1 MPTPPDPFASDVAT
15 TDRRTFLG
23 LAAAASASLAAP
35 DLLAQTTA
43 APTVGFGFSAEDL
56 HAVLTVAL
64 GRGGDFADLY
74 FERTRSVSLTLEDD
88 RISRAYASS
97 DLGVGVRVV
106 KGDAVGYA
114 FSEVMDLKAI
124 KKAAATAAAIAD
136 GKANPDLK
144 PVVAATLANR
154 YYDRDFHNASIDIEQ
169 KKKLITDVN
178 AKLKSKDPRI
188 VKSSVQYADTD
199 KDVLVVT
206 STGHAWRD
214 HQPMTRLWAT
224 CVAEDKGKR
233 ETGGYNIS
241 SRKGF
246 HIFDA
251 PTVGRLVDEAV
262 RRTVLMFDAVTPK
275 GGEMP
280 VVLGAGPSGILLHEA
295 IGHGME
301 ADFNRKNTS
310 VYASK
315 MGKPVAEK
323 FVTIVDDGT
332 LPDARGSI
340 HIDDEGGQ
348 SQKTVLVDGGT
359 LSSYLHDRISAK
371 HYGVQP
377 TGNGRRES
385 FRHVVMP
392 RMRST
397 YMLAGPH
404 KKDEIIRSVKKGIY
418 CESFSNGQV
427 NIGAGDFTFFL
438 KTGYLIEDGK
448 LGRPV
453 KDINLI
459 GNGPEVL
466 TKISM
471 VADDLQIDEG
481 GWTCGKN
488 GQSVPVSQGMP
499 TVLVKAITVGG
510 AA

>member
-1 MPTPPDPFASDVAT
+1 MSSPADPFQP
-15 TDRRTFLG
+15 DRRAFIG
-23 LAAAASASLAAP
+23 MAAAAGASLAAAGT
-35 DLLAQTTA
+35 LGATEVLAA
-43 APTVGFGFSAEDL
+43 VPTGASVAFGFTYEEL
-56 HAVLTVAL
+56 HSVLGIAL
-64 GRGGDFADLY
+64 ARGGDFADLY
-74 FERTRSVSLTLEDD
+74 FERSRSVSLTLEDD
-88 RISRAYASS
+88 RISRAYTSS

-106 KGDAVGYA
+106 KGDSVGYA
-114 FSEVMDLKAI
+114 FSELLELPAI
-124 KKAAATAAAIAD
+124 RKAASTAAAIAD
-136 GKANPDLK
+136 GVAKPDVKPLK
-144 PVVAATLANR
+144 VAALPN
-154 YYDRDFHNASIDIEQ
+154 YYSHDFRFASIDIDA
-169 KKKLITDVN
+169 KKKLVQDLN
-178 AKLKSKDPRI
+178 SKLKAKDPRV
-188 VKSSVQYADTD
+188 VKTTIMYADQD
-199 KDVLVVT
+199 RDLFVVT
-206 STGHAWRD
+206 SDGHCFHD
-214 HQPMTRLWAT
+214 HQPMTRLSAS
-224 CVAEDKGKR
+224 CVAEEKGKR
-233 ETGGYNIS
+233 ESGSYNIA

-246 HIFDA
+246 SIFDDKA
-251 PTVGRLVDEAV
+251 VQRIADEAV
-262 RRTVLMFDAVTPK
+262 RRTVLMFEAVTPK

-315 MGKPVAEK
+315 MGKAVAEP
-323 FVTIVDDGT
+323 FVTIVDNGT

-340 HIDDEGGQ
+340 HIDDEGGA
-348 SQKTVLVDGGT
+348 SQNTVLVENGK
-359 LSSYLHDRISAK
+359 LASYLHDRISAK

-397 YMLAGPH
+397 YMLAGPQ
-404 KKDEIIRSVKKGIY
+404 KREEIIRSVKKGIY

-453 KDINLI
+453 KDLNLI
-459 GNGPEVL
+459 GNGPDVL

>member
-1 MPTPPDPFASDVAT
+1 MPTPPDPFAAGVTT

-23 LAAAASASLAAP
+23 LAAAAGATLAAP
-35 DLLAQTTA
+35 QLFA
-43 APTVGFGFSAEDL
+43 APVAKETVAFGFAFDDL
-56 HAVLTVAL
+56 QAVLGVAL

-136 GKANPDLK
+136 GKAKPELK
-144 PVVAATLANR
+144 PIEIAPLPS
-154 YYDRDFHNASIDIEQ
+154 YYSRDFRFAGIDIEQ
-169 KKKLITDVN
+169 KKKLVTEVN
-178 AKLKSKDPRI
+178 AKLKAKDPRI

-199 KDVLVVT
+199 KEVFLVT
-206 STGHAWRD
+206 STGHAFRD
-214 HQPMTRLWAT
+214 HQPMTRLWAN

-233 ETGGYNIS
+233 ESGGYNIS

-251 PTVGRLVDEAV
+251 TAVGRLVDEAV

-332 LPDARGSI
+332 LTDARGSI